1 MDSNQ
6 IYVHLLFEYKK
17 NKLDLDTMPSL
28 LFIQYKYKTINS
40 TNKNHIYINYLWN
53 KHIENIHIKIFD
65 NHNILI
71 DFDVIKKYCNELPI
85 KFQNYKT
92 IYALCKFDKN
102 NKV

>member
-17 NKLDLDTMPSL
+17 NQFDLDTMPSL
-28 LFIQYKYKTINS
+28 LFIQHKYKTINS
-40 TNKNHIYINYLWN
+40 KNKNHTYINYLWN
-53 KHIENIHIKIFD
+53 RHIENIHIKIFD

-71 DFDVIKKYCNELPI
+71 DFDVIKKYCNELPF

-102 NKV
+102 DKV

>member
-40 TNKNHIYINYLWN
+40 TNKNHTYINYLWN

-71 DFDVIKKYCNELPI
+71 DFDVIKRNQWITTVSQWKK
-85 KFQNYKT
+85 KFPFIIPSHQ
-92 IYALCKFDKN
+92 
-102 NKV
+102 